1 MITASAKGEPAS
13 KRDTASARLILA
25 APGGGGGGRSFELE
39 DVNVI
44 TLSEPLLRGFTL
56 FGAPATRVAFAC
68 GAT

>member
-1 MITASAKGEPAS
+1 MITASANGEPAS
-13 KRDTASARLILA
+13 KSDTASRLIL

-39 DVNVI
+39 EVNVI

-56 FGAPATRVAFAC
+56 FGAPATRDARAF